1 MPTTAAGKASARPA
15 TPCPPGATFGP
26 LPSNLFLKAGT
37 ATKEEMLASVER
49 GIWVSRFWYTR
60 PIHPLK
66 VIVTGMTRDGT
77 FLIENGKITSPIKN
91 LRFTQSYLD
100 ALNQVEL
107 IGGETALHS
116 ALIGASRVPALKI
129 KSWNFSGATEF

>member
-1 MPTTAAGKASARPA
+1 VK
-15 TPCPPGATFGP
+15 
-26 LPSNLFLKAGT
+26 
-37 ATKEEMLASVER
+37 R

-60 PIHPLK
+60 PVHPLN

-77 FLIENGKITSPIKN
+77 FLVEDGKIGAPIKN

-107 IGGETALHS
+107 IGRETSLQPAIAGHC
-116 ALIGASRVPALKI
+116 RVPALKI
-129 KSWNFSGATEF
+129 RGWNFTGATQF